1 MKKAMVTQ
9 IVYLP
14 IEEIREYENN
24 PRDNDGEPVEAV
36 VESLKN
42 YGWRRPLIIDKDKVL
57 IAGHTR
63 IKAARILG
71 HKEVPCVLADDLS
84 KAEANAYRLEDNRT
98 QEDSQWDTE
107 ALAAEF
113 ATLKENGFD
122 LSKTG
127 FDAFEIGGIDMSTA
141 DFGTGAEDYDTP
153 EAESGEYIPAD
164 EEPEESEDTDE
175 EYVVIVA
182 CKDEEEKQTLAETI
196 GETGELRRRY
206 TVSQIREMLEGG
218 DEE

>member
-107 ALAAEF
+107 ALAQEF
-113 ATLKENGFD
+113 SALKENGFD

-127 FDAFEIGGIDMSTA
+127 FDAFEIGGIDMSEA

-153 EAESGEYIPAD
+153 ETESGEYTPDD
-164 EEPEESEDTDE
+164 EEPNDGEDADE

-182 CKDEEEKQTLAETI
+182 C
-196 GETGELRRRY
+196 
-206 TVSQIREMLEGG
+206 
-218 DEE
+218 